1 MKKKMERLDDK
12 LFRPLTDAEQRRIA
26 GYGDKGGNPPQTYT
40 AITIFE
46 TYDPAPDFTHDG
58 DNE

>member
-1 MKKKMERLDDK
+1 MKKKMERLDDE
-12 LFRPLTDAEQRRIA
+12 LFRPLTDAEQGRIT
-26 GYGDKGGNPPQTYT
+26 GDGGKGCDPPQTYT

-46 TYDPAPDFTHDG
+46 TFDPVPDWTRDG